1 MCPSAERKL
10 TLLRWPLTRQGLAL
24 IVRSLGVL
32 MLSPIFFV
40 YMLMSFIN
48 QLVRRALQ
56 CTHCTKKFETEDEK
70 ALWLTA
76 AVSRQIDLIKQWALT
91 GVITTALNAGVV
103 IFCLII
109 GSKVT
114 TVFFGTLNGWLTQ
127 VNLGWTTM
135 VYVVVGFFFFFLYVT
150 RCVLTVE

>member
-1 MCPSAERKL
+1 
-10 TLLRWPLTRQGLAL
+10 
-24 IVRSLGVL
+24 

-135 VYVVVGFFFFFLYVT
+135 VYVVVGFLMFCIPVVPGVPVYITAGVILGRKAAISFDNFWL
-150 RCVLTVE
+150 